1 MNVPLKNRNVVDSD
15 VEWKVDIINYALLYL
30 SFISFCRDNL
40 ESYTSDYTAQVLVGY
55 CLVYIFMQTF
65 MILGSVF
72 MSLLAGALFD
82 VFKGEALSQP

>member
-40 ESYTSDYTAQVLVGY
+40 ESYTSGYTAQVLVGY
-55 CLVYIFMQTF
+55 
-65 MILGSVF
+65 
-72 MSLLAGALFD
+72 
-82 VFKGEALSQP
+82 